1 MVITATDLDGTLLS
15 TDTTVSREN
24 LEAIKRLS
32 QKGIE
37 TVVVTGRG
45 LYEIPQEL
53 LDFDSIEYFICIH
66 RFLHLLKNS

>member
-45 LYEIPQEL
+45 L
-53 LDFDSIEYFICIH
+53 
-66 RFLHLLKNS
+66 